1 MTCTWLDMTKGEV
14 LSQFGKSLLGSVLW
28 RVLPLSISV
37 LIGIWIVVIV
47 ISERSL
53 EEETYNRIVEKSD
66 ALAMSADA
74 KISNV
79 LNVVRNLAASNLIVN
94 ALIDVES
101 GFEVGGEDE
110 QASYMD
116 AFFRTL
122 RVAGLRDVKLKVLD
136 YRGRTIVNSGEA
148 QDYQDELWVDVV
160 MEGGEHLYI
169 DSEKRQLTF
178 ATPISYNGGA
188 EGILLLEVER
198 QVFLEYLGSQ
208 LPMGA
213 VLLRTHDNAVLYSA
227 LWGVDDELSFIE
239 PPDSD
244 PNIIEYQLPLRLFP
258 VITLR
263 YGEERVDAFA
273 TLDELHSTLLLV
285 LVLDLIALVTGIV
298 IAGRS
303 VASPV
308 KEFTEQLANHQDEP
322 EQHVELRQAGVLE
335 VDQLV
340 QTYNQLQEV
349 ARSLNRELHAQYE
362 MTSQV
367 FSAMGDALV
376 VVDDKQSIVDV
387 NPAAVRLLGGDGD
400 QLLGSMINRYILEGE
415 GDEVIVRSG
424 DGEEIPVIR
433 SVSHSSDGHYV
444 VWVLHDLSERKK
456 AEQQEQYAA
465 FQSGIAEMGASV
477 LHNIGNAITGM
488 VGHVSNLSKQYE
500 VVKRLSTL
508 LQEQVDQYSGK
519 QASDKVEGRKLED
532 EFEHLLEILRQSSR
546 VLDKMGGEQGIPL
559 YLDRLSHAI
568 HHIGEVITIQQSA
581 ARPVV
586 HATNF
591 PLGAMV
597 NDTLGLLEDSLSKHR
612 ISTVLE
618 LDPKLPI
625 LLLPRN
631 PMIQLLLNLLK
642 NSMESIVGHGEQ
654 EATTDGEIILNARQI
669 DSHWFEL
676 LVMDNG
682 EGLESERLEEVF
694 QPRVSS
700 KKRGSGYGLHSAAN
714 FVVSM
719 GGEIR
724 LESEG
729 KGAGATVRLKLPI
742 RVQEEMGAG
751 GPQVEQG

>member
-1 MTCTWLDMTKGEV
+1 MTKGEV